1 MEISLVISAVGLG
14 LASGFH
20 CIGMCGPI
28 ALSLGITRKQSVNF
42 YLQNIIYQLGR
53 VVSYAFLG
61 GIFGLLGEGFSLIG
75 FQRYLTIFAG
85 LTLLDTNQG
94 SSLGYSMDYFLVV
107 WFIWLSLHLSP
118 MVV

>member
-42 YLQNIIYQLGR
+42 YLQNIIYQLGGILIDR
-53 VVSYAFLG
+53 FSAVPYYFCWADSY
-61 GIFGLLGEGFSLIG
+61 I
-75 FQRYLTIFAG
+75 
-85 LTLLDTNQG
+85 N
-94 SSLGYSMDYFLVV
+94 V
-107 WFIWLSLHLSP
+107 
-118 MVV
+118 